1 VIHDVHTAEPFYL
14 DGRRR
19 RLSRRRRRRPDRR
32 GPHRGRR
39 DGDRERPFHREDFHA
54 RIIAQGAAAREPFDF
69 QQFLGQ
75 IDKNVPSDLSVHV
88 VLDNLSTHKT
98 AAARRWFARHPR
110 FQVHF
115 TPTYSSWLNQVE
127 RWFGLLEQKQLKRSS
142 HRNVAELEKA
152 IYEFIDVSNDAPKP
166 FVWTKSADDILTSLG
181 RFCGTTLASQG

>member
-1 VIHDVHTAEPFYL
+1 MQAKD
-14 DGRRR
+14 
-19 RLSRRRRRRPDRR
+19 
-32 GPHRGRR
+32 
-39 DGDRERPFHREDFHA
+39 
-54 RIIAQGAAAREPFDF
+54 
-69 QQFLGQ
+69 
-75 IDKNVPSDLSVHV
+75 VPSDLSVHV

-98 AAARRWFARHPR
+98 AAVRRWLARHPR

-181 RFCGTTLASQG
+181 RFCGATLTSQG